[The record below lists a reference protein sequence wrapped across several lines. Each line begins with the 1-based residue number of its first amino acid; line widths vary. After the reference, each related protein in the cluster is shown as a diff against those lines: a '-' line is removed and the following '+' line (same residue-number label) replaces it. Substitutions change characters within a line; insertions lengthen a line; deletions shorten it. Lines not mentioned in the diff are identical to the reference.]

1 MSNFTKI
8 NYLKGK
14 SKINN
19 FSFERNQYISGVW
32 YYINTFDIL
41 KQLSQNDKKR

>member
-8 NYLKGK
+8 SYLKGK

-19 FSFERNQYISGVW
+19 FSFERNQYIKRLAAFSIASGGIKVPH
-32 YYINTFDIL
+32 
-41 KQLSQNDKKR
+41 